1 MSRRASSK
9 GTSSEGKWRGARER
23 TELASLLWSLLG
35 TGGTGLL
42 SRASAS
48 KVGFRNGLGS
58 WREEEDESERER
70 LREEEREREEAGDDE
85 RGSKRDKGERE
96 SR

>member
-23 TELASLLWSLLG
+23 TELASLPWSLLG

-70 LREEEREREEAGDDE
+70 E
-85 RGSKRDKGERE
+85 RGSGR
-96 SR
+96 